1 MNDKSIQPLTLSPQ
15 SESVI
20 KPKPTKREIVDAL
33 VEIRL
38 EQIRVQ
44 NKAVMERRA
53 RLEPL
58 IQQALVRFARDNA
71 LKLRPSVSLGIR
83 WASDGNKPSGISVDF
98 KLNFNDLPTDVQSEL
113 NEYHDAQPV
122 NIGCTLSDARKII
135 RKQIEEKLSSKTPTA
150 ERVQTMLNDK
160 ETRASLETILDNL
173 TGKTIAANASK
184 PQ

>member
-1 MNDKSIQPLTLSPQ
+1 MNNKAIQPLTLSPKA
-15 SESVI
+15 EAVI

-44 NKAVMERRA
+44 NRAVMERKA

-58 IQQALVRFARDNA
+58 IRQAFIRFARDNA
-71 LKLRPSVSLGIR
+71 LKLRPSVSLGHQ
-83 WASDGNKPSGISVDF
+83 WASNSNKPSGMNVDF
-98 KLNFNDLPTDVQSEL
+98 KLNFDDLPTDVQNEL
-113 NEYHDAQPV
+113 KEYHDAEPV
-122 NIGCTLSDARKII
+122 NIGCTLNDARKII

-173 TGKTIAANASK
+173 TGKTIAANAK